1 MTKYLDTSIQ
11 VTYSSDLPVT
21 VATAKQHLRV
31 THSSEDT
38 LIELYLRAAIRVVE
52 ESAHITLLPATVTQ
66 IFDTIPAPG
75 QYLDLSLPLTSLTSL
90 SYNTVE
96 APADF
101 TTFTGG
107 VVDAAYNRPRVYA
120 PDGWPSCWQFKAIY
134 SSGYAT
140 ADAIPKP
147 LIVAVLLT
155 LSDMYENRTDS
166 IKQLPTAVDYLIH
179 PFKVMSKI

>member
-1 MTKYLDTSIQ
+1 MTKYLDTSIS

-31 THSSEDT
+31 THSSEDA

-52 ESAHITLLPATVTQ
+52 ENAHITLLASTVTQ
-66 IFDTIPAPG
+66 IFDAIPAPG
-75 QYLDLSLPLTSLTSL
+75 QYVDLSLPLTSLTSM

-101 TTFTGG
+101 TTFTVG
-107 VVDAAYNRPRVYA
+107 VIDAGYNRPRIYA
-120 PDGWPSCWQFKAIY
+120 PDGWPDGWQMKVIY
-134 SSGYAT
+134 TSGYT
-140 ADAIPKP
+140 AETIPKP

-166 IKQLPTAVDYLIH
+166 VKQLPTAVDHLIQ
-179 PFKVMSKI
+179 PFKVMAKI